1 MTLFLKTIPVSE
13 AQQIAG
19 QLSGP
24 MPEELVP
31 LEESYSRVLARDI
44 HGDVDIPGFD
54 RSVVDGYA
62 VRSSD
67 TTGAGEAI
75 PAMLRLVGRAVMGGS
90 TDLSIGRGECAYVP
104 TGAQL
109 PEGADAVAMVEYCDL
124 LGDQVLVKK
133 PMANGENMVR
143 KGEDFSSGELVLPEG
158 RRLAIQDVGALA
170 AVGKNLVPVRKK
182 PLVGVISTGN
192 ELITVNTVPAGGQVR
207 DVNSYMC
214 GSFLDSIGCD
224 SRLYGIVKDDR
235 ELLGNALRTAMNE
248 CDGVL
253 ISGGSSKDDR
263 DMCADLIRENGEV
276 LVHGIALA
284 PGKPTIIGRLEE
296 VPVLGLPGHP
306 ASALVVMT
314 VIGRPLFL
322 GMTGERERE
331 RLVEKAILAKNVPS
345 TKGRED
351 YIRVR
356 VKEGY
361 AHPLFG
367 KSGLLN
373 TLVRSDAI
381 IRVPAGSEG
390 LEAGDEVE
398 VLRW

>member
-1 MTLFLKTIPVSE
+1 
-13 AQQIAG
+13 
-19 QLSGP
+19 
-24 MPEELVP
+24 
-31 LEESYSRVLARDI
+31 
-44 HGDVDIPGFD
+44 
-54 RSVVDGYA
+54 
-62 VRSSD
+62 
-67 TTGAGEAI
+67 EAI
-75 PAMLRLVGRAVMGGS
+75 PAMLRLVGRVVMGGG
-90 TDLSIGRGECAYVP
+90 TDLSVHRGECVYVP
-104 TGAQL
+104 TGAPL

-143 KGEDFSSGELVLPEG
+143 RGEDFASGELVLTEG
-158 RRLAIQDVGALA
+158 RRLSIQDTGALA
-170 AVGKNLVPVRKK
+170 AVGKKDVPVRKK
-182 PLVGVISTGN
+182 PLVGVISTGS
-192 ELITVNTVPAGGQVR
+192 ELVPVDAVPTGGQVR

-214 GSFLDSIGCD
+214 RSFLDSVGCE
-224 SRLYGIVKDDR
+224 SRLYGIVRDDR
-235 ELLGNALRTAMNE
+235 ESLGNALRTAMTE

-284 PGKPTIIGRLEE
+284 PGKPTIIGRLGR

-314 VIGRPLFL
+314 VIGRPLFRGL
-322 GMTGERERE
+322 TGERESE
-331 RLVEKAILAKNVPS
+331 RLVERAILARNVPS
-345 TKGRED
+345 MKGRED
-351 YIRVR
+351 YIRVF
-356 VKEGY
+356 VKDGC

-373 TLVRSDAI
+373 TLVRSNAL

-390 LEAGDEVE
+390 FEQGDEVE
-398 VLRW
+398 VFRW

>member
-1 MTLFLKTIPVSE
+1 MSLFLQTIPVSE
-13 AQQIAG
+13 AQQIASG
-19 QLSGP
+19 LSGP

-31 LEESYSRVLARDI
+31 LGESYTRVLARDI
-44 HGDVDIPGFD
+44 HADVDIPGFD
-54 RSVVDGYA
+54 RSVMDGYA

-75 PAMLRLVGRAVMGGS
+75 PAMLRLVGRVVMGGGS
-90 TDLSIGRGECAYVP
+90 DLSIHRGECVYVP
-104 TGAQL
+104 TGAPL

-143 KGEDFSSGELVLPEG
+143 RGEDFASGELVLSEG
-158 RRLAIQDVGALA
+158 RRLSIQDTGALA
-170 AVGKNLVPVRKK
+170 AVGKKDVPVRKK
-182 PLVGVISTGN
+182 PLVGVISTGS
-192 ELITVNTVPAGGQVR
+192 ELVPVDTVPTGGQVR

-214 GSFLDSIGCD
+214 RSFLDSVGCE
-224 SRLYGIVKDDR
+224 SRLYGIVRDDR
-235 ELLGNALRTAMNE
+235 ESLGNALRTAMTE
-248 CDGVL
+248 CHGVL

-284 PGKPTIIGRLEE
+284 PGKPTIIGRLGR

-314 VIGRPLFL
+314 VIGMPLFR
-322 GMTGERERE
+322 GMTGERENE
-331 RLVEKAILAKNVPS
+331 RQVERAVLARNVPS
-345 TKGRED
+345 MKGRED
-351 YIRVR
+351 YIRVF
-356 VKEGY
+356 VKDGC

-373 TLVRSDAI
+373 TLVRSNAL

-390 LEAGDEVE
+390 FEQGDEVE
-398 VLRW
+398 VFRW

>member
-13 AQQIAG
+13 ARQIAG
-19 QLSGP
+19 QLSCP
-24 MPEELVP
+24 MPEELVS

-44 HGDVDIPGFD
+44 HADVDIPGFD
-54 RSVVDGYA
+54 RSVMDGYA

-67 TTGAGEAI
+67 TAGAGEAI
-75 PAMLRLVGRAVMGGS
+75 PAMLQLVGSVTMGGKA
-90 TDLSIGRGECAYVP
+90 DFSIGRGECAYVP
-104 TGAQL
+104 TGAEL
-109 PEGADAVAMVEYCDL
+109 PQGADAVAMVEYCDL

-143 KGEDFSSGELVLPEG
+143 KGEDFSSGELVLNEG
-158 RRLAIQDVGALA
+158 RRLSIQDVGALA
-170 AVGKNLVPVRKK
+170 AVGKNVVPVRKK
-182 PLVGVISTGN
+182 PLIGIISTGN
-192 ELITVNTVPAGGQVR
+192 ELIPVDAVPSGGQVR

-214 GSFLDSIGCD
+214 RSFLDSICCD
-224 SRLYGIVKDDR
+224 SRLFGIVRDDR
-235 ELLGNALRTAMNE
+235 ESLGDALKTAMNE

-253 ISGGSSKDDR
+253 ISGGSSKDER

-284 PGKPTIIGRLEE
+284 PGKPTIIGRLGEI
-296 VPVLGLPGHP
+296 PVLGLPGHP

-314 VIGRPLFL
+314 VIGRPLFR
-322 GMTGERERE
+322 GMTGERESD
-331 RLVEKAILAKNVPS
+331 RLVEKAILAKNIPS

-351 YIRVR
+351 YIRVMI
-356 VKEGY
+356 KDGY

>member
-1 MTLFLKTIPVSE
+1 MTLFLQTIPVSE
-13 AQQIAG
+13 AQQIARE
-19 QLSGP
+19 LSGP

-31 LEESYSRVLARDI
+31 LEESCTRVLARDI
-44 HGDVDIPGFD
+44 HADVDIPGFD
-54 RSVVDGYA
+54 RSVMDGYA

-75 PAMLRLVGRAVMGGS
+75 PAMLHFVGRAVMGGRS
-90 TDLSIGRGECAYVP
+90 DLSIDRGECVYVP
-104 TGAQL
+104 TGAPL

-143 KGEDFSSGELVLPEG
+143 RGEDFASGERVLSEG
-158 RRLAIQDVGALA
+158 KRLSIQDTGALA
-170 AVGKNLVPVRKK
+170 AVGMKDVPVRKK
-182 PLVGVISTGN
+182 PLVGVISTGS
-192 ELITVNTVPAGGQVR
+192 ELVPVDTVPTGGQVR

-214 GSFLDSIGCD
+214 RSFLDSIGCE
-224 SRLYGIVKDDR
+224 SRLYGIVRDDR
-235 ELLGNALRTAMNE
+235 ESLGNALKTAMTG

-284 PGKPTIIGRLEE
+284 PGKPTIIGRLGR

-314 VIGRPLFL
+314 IIGKPLFR
-322 GMTGERERE
+322 GMTGERESE
-331 RLVEKAILAKNVPS
+331 RLVERAILARNVPS
-345 TKGRED
+345 MKGRED
-351 YIRVR
+351 YIRVF
-356 VKEGY
+356 VKDGY

-373 TLVRSDAI
+373 TLVRSNAI

-390 LEAGDEVE
+390 FEQGDEVE
-398 VLRW
+398 VFRW